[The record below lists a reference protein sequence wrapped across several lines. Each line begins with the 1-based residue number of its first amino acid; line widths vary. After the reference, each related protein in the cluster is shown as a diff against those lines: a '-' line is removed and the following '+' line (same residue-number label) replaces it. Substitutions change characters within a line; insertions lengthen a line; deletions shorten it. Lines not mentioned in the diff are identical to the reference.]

1 MQVFDDKRQCALNI
15 PIGPNNRVSRRTLS
29 SALNGILGL
38 YYEDAAGSIY
48 VYVMNWKSV
57 LI

>member
-29 SALNGILGL
+29 SALNGISGL

-48 VYVMNWKSV
+48 VYVMN
-57 LI
+57 